1 MSLTEK
7 PKPQKISSS
16 STSRARAKNKE
27 LGKKGLLTVT
37 GFAVALMFLLPYIRM
52 MLTALT
58 PKDELYQI
66 PAEYV
71 PSKLEWSNFV
81 TVWESAPILQ
91 YLINTLIIASAATV
105 VVLLVSVPAAYYLAR
120 FRFRTRNLV
129 MLLVLSTQMFAPTS
143 MVIGIYREMVALGL
157 VNTYLALI
165 LVNAGFYLA
174 FSVWILSGFFA
185 SIPYEV
191 EEAAMIDGC
200 SKVSV
205 LWRITLPLSLPGLI
219 TATIFTFITAWN
231 EFVVALT
238 LTSSIEIRPLTV
250 GITGFIGLYEVQ
262 WHYVF
267 ATSLIAI
274 VPVVFLFIAIEK
286 WLISGLTAGS
296 IK

>member
-1 MSLTEK
+1 MAGMTTT
-7 PKPQKISSS
+7 QGRGR
-16 STSRARAKNKE
+16 RAA
-27 LGKKGLLTVT
+27 LATT
-37 GFAVALMFLLPYIRM
+37 GFAVAAIFLLPYLRM
-52 MLTALT
+52 LLTALT
-58 PKDELYQI
+58 PDDELYQI
-66 PAEYV
+66 PADYV
-71 PSKLEWSNFV
+71 PSSLEFSNFV
-81 TVWESAPILQ
+81 TVWDSAPVLQ
-91 YLINTLIIASAATV
+91 FIINTVIIAGSATV
-105 VVLLVSVPAAYYLAR
+105 LVLLVSIPAAYYLAR

-129 MLLVLSTQMFAPTS
+129 LLLVLATQMFAPTS

-185 SIPYEV
+185 TIPKEV

-200 SKVSV
+200 TRLQV
-205 LWRITLPLSLPGLI
+205 LRRVTLPLAMPGLV
-219 TATIFTFITAWN
+219 TAIIFTFITAWN

-238 LTSSIEIRPLTV
+238 LSSSPDVQPLTV

-267 ATSLIAI
+267 AVSLIAI
-274 VPVVFLFIAIEK
+274 VPVVALFISIEK
-286 WLISGLTAGS
+286 WLVSGLTAGS

>member
-1 MSLTEK
+1 MAILQSKSETREGNRRK
-7 PKPQKISSS
+7 AV
-16 STSRARAKNKE
+16 RAQN
-27 LGKKGLLTVT
+27 GKTAVLTVT
-37 GFAVALMFLLPYIRM
+37 GFAVAFMFLLPYIRM
-52 MLTALT
+52 MLTAVT
-58 PKDELYQI
+58 PADEVYQI
-66 PAEYV
+66 PADYI
-71 PSKLEWSNFV
+71 PSSFEWQNFI
-81 TVWESAPILQ
+81 TVWESAPIMQ
-91 YLINTLIIASAATV
+91 YLINTLIIAGAATII
-105 VVLLVSVPAAYYLAR
+105 VLLVSVPAAYYLAR

-129 MLLVLSTQMFAPTS
+129 LLLVLATQMFAPTS
-143 MVIGIYREMVALGL
+143 MVIGIYREMMTLGL

-200 SKVSV
+200 SKLSV
-205 LWRITLPLSLPGLI
+205 LWRITLPLSLPGLV
-219 TATIFTFITAWN
+219 TAIIFTFITAWN

-238 LTSSIEIRPLTV
+238 LTSSPDIRPLTV
-250 GITGFIGLYEVQ
+250 GITNFIGLYKVQ

-274 VPVVFLFIAIEK
+274 VPVVVLFIAIEK
-286 WLISGLTAGS
+286 WLVSGLTAGS

>member
-1 MSLTEK
+1 MTVLDKTEQTARSASRSKARRREASKTTILT
-7 PKPQKISSS
+7 I
-16 STSRARAKNKE
+16 
-27 LGKKGLLTVT
+27 T
-37 GFAVALMFLLPYIRM
+37 GFGVAFIFLLPYIRM
-52 MLTALT
+52 MFTAVT
-58 PKDELYQI
+58 PANEIYQI
-66 PAEYV
+66 PAEYL
-71 PSKLEWSNFV
+71 PSRFEWQNFV
-81 TVWESAPILQ
+81 TVWDSAPIMQ
-91 YLINTLIIASAATV
+91 YLINTLIIAGAATM

-120 FRFRTRNLV
+120 FRFRTRNLI
-129 MLLVLSTQMFAPTS
+129 MLLVLATQMFAPTS
-143 MVIGIYREMVALGL
+143 MVIGIYREMVTLGL

-219 TATIFTFITAWN
+219 TAVIFTFITAWN

-238 LTSSIEIRPLTV
+238 LTSSPDVRPLTV

-274 VPVVFLFIAIEK
+274 VPVVILFIAIEK
-286 WLISGLTAGS
+286 WLVSGLTAGS

>member
-1 MSLTEK
+1 MSVTENQTTAAK
-7 PKPQKISSS
+7 SN
-16 STSRARAKNKE
+16 SRLAARRKQA
-27 LGKKGLLTVT
+27 GKTTLLTIT
-37 GFAVALMFLLPYIRM
+37 GFFVALMFLLPYIRM
-52 MLTALT
+52 MFTALT
-58 PKDELYQI
+58 PNDELYKI
-66 PAEYV
+66 PADYF
-71 PSKLEWSNFV
+71 PTRLEWSNFV

-91 YLINTLIIASAATV
+91 YLINTLIIASAATI

-120 FRFRTRNLV
+120 FRFRTRNLIL
-129 MLLVLSTQMFAPTS
+129 LLVLATQMFAPTS
-143 MVIGIYREMVALGL
+143 MVIGIYRDMVALGL

-219 TATIFTFITAWN
+219 TAVIFTFITAWN

-238 LTSSIEIRPLTV
+238 LTSSVEIRPLTV

-274 VPVVFLFIAIEK
+274 IPVVILFIAIEK

>member
-1 MSLTEK
+1 
-7 PKPQKISSS
+7 
-16 STSRARAKNKE
+16 
-27 LGKKGLLTVT
+27 
-37 GFAVALMFLLPYIRM
+37 
-52 MLTALT
+52 
-58 PKDELYQI
+58 
-66 PAEYV
+66 
-71 PSKLEWSNFV
+71 
-81 TVWESAPILQ
+81 
-91 YLINTLIIASAATV
+91 
-105 VVLLVSVPAAYYLAR
+105 
-120 FRFRTRNLV
+120 

>member
-1 MSLTEK
+1 MAILQSK
-7 PKPQKISSS
+7 PETREGNRRK
-16 STSRARAKNKE
+16 ANRAKNSKTA
-27 LGKKGLLTVT
+27 LLTTV
-37 GFAVALMFLLPYIRM
+37 GFAVAIMFLLPYIRM
-52 MLTALT
+52 MFTAVT
-58 PKDELYQI
+58 PADQVYQI
-66 PAEYV
+66 PADYI
-71 PSKLEWSNFV
+71 PSSFEWQNFI

-91 YLINTLIIASAATV
+91 YLINTLIIAGAATLI
-105 VVLLVSVPAAYYLAR
+105 VLVVSVPAAYYLAR
-120 FRFRTRNLV
+120 FRFRTRNLIL
-129 MLLVLSTQMFAPTS
+129 LLVLATQMFAPTS
-143 MVIGIYREMVALGL
+143 MVIGIYREMMTLGL

-200 SKVSV
+200 SKFSV
-205 LWRITLPLSLPGLI
+205 LWRITLPLSLPGLV
-219 TATIFTFITAWN
+219 TAIIFTFITAWN

-238 LTSSIEIRPLTV
+238 LTSSVDIRPLTV
-250 GITGFIGLYEVQ
+250 GITNFIGLYEVQ

-274 VPVVFLFIAIEK
+274 VPVVILFIAIEK
-286 WLISGLTAGS
+286 WLVSGLTAGS

>member
-1 MSLTEK
+1 MAIVLDREQARVANRKRANRTESNK
-7 PKPQKISSS
+7 KALL
-16 STSRARAKNKE
+16 ST
-27 LGKKGLLTVT
+27 V
-37 GFAVALMFLLPYIRM
+37 GFAVSLLFLFPYIRM
-52 MLTALT
+52 LFTAVT
-58 PKDELYQI
+58 PADEVYQI
-66 PAEYV
+66 PADYA
-71 PSKLEWSNFV
+71 PSRFEWQNFI
-81 TVWESAPILQ
+81 TVWDSAPILQ
-91 YLINTLIIASAATV
+91 YLINTLIIAGAATLL
-105 VVLLVSVPAAYYLAR
+105 VLVVSVPAAYYLAR
-120 FRFRTRNLV
+120 FRFRTRNLIL
-129 MLLVLSTQMFAPTS
+129 LLVLATQMFAPTS
-143 MVIGIYREMVALGL
+143 MVIGIYREMITLGL

-200 SKVSV
+200 SKFSV
-205 LWRITLPLSLPGLI
+205 LWRITLPLSLPGLV
-219 TATIFTFITAWN
+219 TAIIFTFITAWN

-238 LTSSIEIRPLTV
+238 LTSSPDIRPLTV
-250 GITGFIGLYEVQ
+250 GITNFIGLYEVQ

-286 WLISGLTAGS
+286 WLVSGLTAGS

>member
-1 MSLTEK
+1 MAILQSKSETREGNRRK
-7 PKPQKISSS
+7 AV
-16 STSRARAKNKE
+16 RAQN
-27 LGKKGLLTVT
+27 GKTAVLTVT
-37 GFAVALMFLLPYIRM
+37 GFAVAFMFLLPYIRM
-52 MLTALT
+52 MFTAVT
-58 PKDELYQI
+58 PADEVYQI
-66 PAEYV
+66 PADYI
-71 PSKLEWSNFV
+71 PSSFEWQNFI
-81 TVWESAPILQ
+81 TVWESAPIMQ
-91 YLINTLIIASAATV
+91 YLINTLIIAGAATII
-105 VVLLVSVPAAYYLAR
+105 VLLVSVPAAYYLAR

-129 MLLVLSTQMFAPTS
+129 LLLVLATQMFAPTS
-143 MVIGIYREMVALGL
+143 MVIGIYREMMTLGL

-200 SKVSV
+200 SKLSV
-205 LWRITLPLSLPGLI
+205 LWRITLPLSLPGLV
-219 TATIFTFITAWN
+219 TAIIFTFITAWN

-238 LTSSIEIRPLTV
+238 LTSSPDIRPLTV
-250 GITGFIGLYEVQ
+250 GITNFIGLYEVQ

-274 VPVVFLFIAIEK
+274 VPVVILFIAIEK
-286 WLISGLTAGS
+286 WLVSGLTAGS

>member
-1 MSLTEK
+1 MSVTENQTTAAK
-7 PKPQKISSS
+7 SK
-16 STSRARAKNKE
+16 SRLAARRKQA
-27 LGKKGLLTVT
+27 GKTTLLTIT
-37 GFAVALMFLLPYIRM
+37 GFFVALMFLLPYIRM
-52 MLTALT
+52 MFTALT
-58 PKDELYQI
+58 PNDELYKI
-66 PAEYV
+66 PADYF
-71 PSKLEWSNFV
+71 PTRLEWSNFV

-91 YLINTLIIASAATV
+91 YLINTLIIASAATI

-120 FRFRTRNLV
+120 FRFRTRNLIL
-129 MLLVLSTQMFAPTS
+129 LLVLATQMFAPTS

-219 TATIFTFITAWN
+219 TAVIFTFITAWN

-238 LTSSIEIRPLTV
+238 LTSSVEIRPLTV

-274 VPVVFLFIAIEK
+274 IPVVILFIAIEK

>member
-1 MSLTEK
+1 MAILQSK
-7 PKPQKISSS
+7 PETREGNRRK
-16 STSRARAKNKE
+16 ANRAKNSKTA
-27 LGKKGLLTVT
+27 LLTTV
-37 GFAVALMFLLPYIRM
+37 GFAVAIMFLLPYIRM
-52 MLTALT
+52 MFTAVT
-58 PKDELYQI
+58 PADQVYQI
-66 PAEYV
+66 PADYI
-71 PSKLEWSNFV
+71 PSSFEWENFI

-91 YLINTLIIASAATV
+91 YLINTLIIAGAATLI
-105 VVLLVSVPAAYYLAR
+105 VLFVSVPAAYYLAR
-120 FRFRTRNLV
+120 FRFRTRNLIL
-129 MLLVLSTQMFAPTS
+129 LLVLATQMFAPTS
-143 MVIGIYREMVALGL
+143 MVIGIYREMMTLGL

-200 SKVSV
+200 SKFSV
-205 LWRITLPLSLPGLI
+205 LWRFTLPLSLPGLV
-219 TATIFTFITAWN
+219 TAIIFTFITAWN

-238 LTSSIEIRPLTV
+238 LTSSVDIRPLTV
-250 GITGFIGLYEVQ
+250 GITNFIGLYEVQ

-274 VPVVFLFIAIEK
+274 VPVVILFIAIEK
-286 WLISGLTAGS
+286 WLVSGLTAGS

>member
-1 MSLTEK
+1 MSVTENQTTAAK
-7 PKPQKISSS
+7 SK
-16 STSRARAKNKE
+16 SRLAARRKQA
-27 LGKKGLLTVT
+27 GKTTLLTIT
-37 GFAVALMFLLPYIRM
+37 GFFVALMFLLPYIRM
-52 MLTALT
+52 MFTALT
-58 PKDELYQI
+58 PNDELYKI
-66 PAEYV
+66 PADYF
-71 PSKLEWSNFV
+71 PTRLEWSNFV

-91 YLINTLIIASAATV
+91 YLINTLIIASAATI

-120 FRFRTRNLV
+120 FRFRTRNLIL
-129 MLLVLSTQMFAPTS
+129 LLVLATQMFAPTS

-200 SKVSV
+200 SKVSA
-205 LWRITLPLSLPGLI
+205 LWSITLPLSLPGLI
-219 TATIFTFITAWN
+219 TAVIFTFITAWN

-238 LTSSIEIRPLTV
+238 LTSSVEIRPLTV

-274 VPVVFLFIAIEK
+274 IPVVILFIAIEK